1 MTPVPAHELVL
12 RPAVVADAPCLS
24 ALAGQ
29 VFLDT
34 YATDG
39 ITPWF
44 VRELGE
50 HLGMATIAALLERD
64 DTRFV
69 LAELAGRLIGFSQ
82 STLATTHALVSTPA
96 ARAVELDRLY
106 VQRPFLGRAVG
117 TALLRR
123 AEADAMSA
131 GASTLWLTAWV
142 GNDRAR
148 RFYASR
154 GYADLGATT
163 YTFDRESFENRLFAI
178 TLPPSPAPRIT
189 T

>member
-1 MTPVPAHELVL
+1 MTPLPEHELVL
-12 RPAVVADAPCLS
+12 RPALAADAPCIS

-44 VRELGE
+44 VRELQE
-50 HLGMATIAALLERD
+50 HFSTAAIAAWFERD
-64 DTRFV
+64 DARIV
-69 LAELAGRLIGFSQ
+69 LAERAGRLIGFAQ
-82 STLATTHALVSTPA
+82 CTLATTHALLSTPA

-123 AEADAMSA
+123 AEADAHEA

-142 GNDRAR
+142 GNERAR
-148 RFYASR
+148 RFYAAR

-163 YTFDRESFENRLFAI
+163 YTFAGESFENRLFAI
-178 TLPPSPAPRIT
+178 TLPPSSNRSA
-189 T
+189 

>member
-1 MTPVPAHELVL
+1 MTPVPAHDLVL
-12 RPAVVADAPCLS
+12 RPAVAADAPCIS

-34 YATDG
+34 YATHG

-44 VRELGE
+44 VRELDE
-50 HLGMATIAALLERD
+50 HLGTAAIAALLARH

-69 LAELAGRLIGFSQ
+69 LAELAGRLIGFAQ
-82 STLATTHALVSTPA
+82 STLATTHSLVSAPA

-106 VQRPFLGRAVG
+106 VQRPFFGRAVG

-123 AEADAMSA
+123 AEADALA
-131 GASTLWLTAWV
+131 NGASNLWLTAWV

-148 RFYASR
+148 RFYAAR
-154 GYADLGATT
+154 GYIDRGATT
-163 YTFDRESFENRLFAI
+163 YVFDGESFENRLFAI
-178 TLPPSPAPRIT
+178 ALSPSSENAA
-189 T
+189 